1 MASRLAGRVD
11 RIARRITPPGG
22 SDLLRLILEVRG
34 TEYAPRPGDELIS
47 LEDLVR
53 ESMRQGKE
61 AGTDPFASDE
71 GITKA
76 ASLGGNGAA
85 EPRMV
90 ASPTSAP
97 QPAKAPP
104 GPRKPDPQPHT
115 PNREAMVVRPG
126 PLPIDPGNSGGTQR
140 WKVSPDGR
148 VITPA

>member
-11 RIARRITPPGG
+11 RVARKITPPGG
-22 SDLLRLILEVRG
+22 SNLLRLLYEVHG
-34 TEYAPRPGDELIS
+34 AEYAPQPGDELIT

-115 PNREAMVVRPG
+115 SNREARVVRPG
-126 PLPIDPGNSGGTQR
+126 IDPGNSGGTQR